1 MITVEPTA
9 VSPVVSLG
17 DLRAESLY
25 LLLMVIFFTVIAVLA
40 YRFLSCETVFRT
52 EMRAAFG
59 GNLAPMRKGRAVWL
73 VGVLWLLASG
83 WFYNATFGARFF
95 ELKYDS
101 TGPNAAWH
109 LTFFYPKR
117 TRVVPADAVSNW
129 TGAVELSRR
138 TLKHALVME
147 LKNGRE
153 FRSAG
158 LHPELFKQ
166 RAKELRKMGIPIATE
181 PTHPAD
187 PQ

>member
-1 MITVEPTA
+1 MELTA
-9 VSPVVSLG
+9 VSSTVSLG

-25 LLLMVIFFTVIAVLA
+25 LLMMVIFFTVIAVLV
-40 YRFLSCETVFRT
+40 YRFLTCETTFRT
-52 EMRAAFG
+52 EMRTAFG
-59 GNLAPMRKGRAVWL
+59 GKLALMRKGRALWL
-73 VGVLWLLASG
+73 VGVLWLLATG
-83 WFYNATFGARFF
+83 WFYNGTFGARFF
-95 ELKYDS
+95 ELKHDG

-109 LTFFYPKR
+109 LTYFYPKR
-117 TRVVPADAVSNW
+117 TRAIPADAVSNW

-181 PTHPAD
+181 PARPANA
-187 PQ
+187 P

>member
-1 MITVEPTA
+1 MELTA
-9 VSPVVSLG
+9 VSSAVSLG

-25 LLLMVIFFTVIAVLA
+25 LLMMVIFFTVLA
-40 YRFLSCETVFRT
+40 ALVYRFLTCETTFRT
-52 EMRAAFG
+52 EMRTAFG
-59 GNLAPMRKGRAVWL
+59 GKLALMRKARALWL

-95 ELKYDS
+95 ELEKHGN
-101 TGPNAAWH
+101 GPDVAWH
-109 LTFFYPKR
+109 LVYFHPKR
-117 TRVVPADAVSNW
+117 TRVIPADAVADW

-158 LHPELFKQ
+158 LHPELFKE
-166 RAKELRKMGIPIATE
+166 RAKTLRAMGIPIKTE
-181 PTHPAD
+181 PVQPTGRP
-187 PQ
+187 